1 MFGYRAAKYW
11 AAVGAL
17 FAVGTWLSLSNNVL
31 VALAFAGLTAA
42 CLLVAASCLL
52 VPPRPPHREDD
63 GHDHTDAAPRRRN
76 WRP

>member
-17 FAVGTWLSLSNNVL
+17 FGLGTWLSLSNNVL
-31 VALAFAGLTAA
+31 VAMAFAGLTAA

-52 VPPRPPHREDD
+52 VPPTPRHREAPPGPDA
-63 GHDHTDAAPRRRN
+63 AAPRRRN